1 MIEEVFP
8 VSIDYVREK
17 LWQALDVLVGAKPI
31 QDRLAYA
38 ADALIRLKS
47 SEIPDEERAEFDA
60 VMHALTKY
68 PAETEGEGSIRASV
82 RKLTNDEGAELA
94 RKILSIY
101 IRIRGGI

>member
-1 MIEEVFP
+1 MVEGLL

-17 LWQALDVLVGAKPI
+17 LWQALDVLVGAEPI

-38 ADALIRLKS
+38 ADALTRLKPS
-47 SEIPDEERAEFDA
+47 DIPDEEREDFHA

-68 PAETEGEGSIRASV
+68 PAEREGEGSIHASV
-82 RKLTNDEGAELA
+82 RKLTDEEGAELA

-101 IRIRGGI
+101 IRVRGGI